1 MIAREISRTGPA
13 IKNVTSFVM
22 IYDFILN
29 VKDQSGARDPKQ
41 RKIEITIKSR
51 SRLKITINNQHTT
64 TNQNKE

>member
-29 VKDQSGARDPKQ
+29 VKDQSGARDPN
-41 RKIEITIKSR
+41 RENRNYKIKKIKI
-51 SRLKITINNQHTT
+51 KNNNQQQQQT
-64 TNQNKE
+64 K